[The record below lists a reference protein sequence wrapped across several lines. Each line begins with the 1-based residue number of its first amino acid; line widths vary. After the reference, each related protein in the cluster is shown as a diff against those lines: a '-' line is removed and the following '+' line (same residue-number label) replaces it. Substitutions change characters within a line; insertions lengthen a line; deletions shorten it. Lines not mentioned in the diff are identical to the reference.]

1 MIYRLARFLLNVLL
15 KSQEFR
21 PAMIPDTSGQDRV
34 IHVAPAHGNRRRWL
48 VLGGGIVGLLGIAF
62 LLSGWLGSSRSV
74 DVSRLR
80 IAEVTRG
87 TLVRDAS
94 VNGRVVAAVSP
105 TLYAPAASTV
115 TLKIHAGDKVAQ
127 GDLLAVLDSPDLSNQ
142 LAREQSTLAQLEA
155 EVARQRI
162 LAEKQKLIA
171 RRDADEAE
179 VARLGAERILQRTE
193 GGYKAGAIAEVDL
206 LRAQDALKSAQI
218 RSKQAAQAS
227 GLEIQDVA
235 LGTRTK
241 INELQRQRLIVADT
255 QRKVDELN
263 VRSPVDGVVGTLSV
277 ADRTVVA
284 ANTALMTVVD
294 LSQLEVE
301 LEIPESYADDLGLG
315 MTAEVNIGAAMATGK
330 LSALSPEVVRNQVLA
345 RIRFDGKQPPGL
357 RQNQRV
363 TARVLIEEK
372 PNVLMLPRGSFVEN
386 EGGRSAYVMD
396 GNLAVRRPIQIG
408 ATSVSAVEI
417 LSGLKPGDKVVIAGT
432 DSFENAERISVNN

>member
-1 MIYRLARFLLNVLL
+1 MI
-15 KSQEFR
+15 K
-21 PAMIPDTSGQDRV
+21 DTSGQDTVLAAAPPGRRKPLL
-34 IHVAPAHGNRRRWL
+34 IAAGGVAGL
-48 VLGGGIVGLLGIAF
+48 VAVVM

-74 DVSRLR
+74 DAARLR

-105 TLYAPAASTV
+105 TLYAPAAATV
-115 TLKIHAGDKVAQ
+115 TLKIRAGDKVKK

-142 LAREQSTLAQLEA
+142 LAREQSSLAQLEA
-155 EVARQRI
+155 QVARQRI
-162 LAEKQKLIA
+162 LAEKQRLLA

-193 GGYKAGAIAEVDL
+193 GGFKAGAIAEVDY
-206 LRAQDALKSAQI
+206 LRAQDALKSAEI
-218 RSKQAAQAS
+218 RARQAGQAS
-227 GLEIQDVA
+227 SLEIKDVA
-235 LGTRTK
+235 LETSTRVS
-241 INELQRQRLIVADT
+241 ELQRQRLVVADA
-255 QRKVDELN
+255 QRRVDELH

-294 LSQLEVE
+294 LSRLEVE

-315 MTAEVNIGAAMATGK
+315 MTAEVSIGATRALGK

-345 RIRFDGKQPPGL
+345 RVRFDGAQPPGL
-357 RQNQRV
+357 RQNQRL

-372 PNVLMLPRGSFVEN
+372 PNVVLLPRGSFVEN
-386 EGGRSAYVMD
+386 EGGRAAYVMD
-396 GNLAVRRPIQIG
+396 GDVAVRRPIQLG
-408 ATSVSAVEI
+408 GTSVSAVEI
-417 LSGLKPGDKVVIAGT
+417 LSGLQPGERVVIAGT
-432 DSFENAERISVNN
+432 DAFDDAERVSINN

>member
-1 MIYRLARFLLNVLL
+1 
-15 KSQEFR
+15 
-21 PAMIPDTSGQDRV
+21 MIPDTSGQDRS
-34 IHVAPAHGNRRRWL
+34 IDVAPVHNKRRL
-48 VLGGGIVGLLGIAF
+48 AMLAGGVIGLLSIAF

-115 TLKIHAGDKVAQ
+115 TLKIRAGDKVAK

-142 LAREQSTLAQLEA
+142 LAREQSTLAQLAA

-193 GGYKAGAIAEVDL
+193 GGYKAGAIAEVDF
-206 LRAQDALKSAQI
+206 LRAQDALKSAEI

-227 GLEIQDVA
+227 GLEIKDVA
-235 LGTRTK
+235 LGTSTK
-241 INELQRQRLIVADT
+241 LNELQRQRLVVADT
-255 QRKVDELN
+255 QRRVDELN

-277 ADRTVVA
+277 ADRSVVA

-315 MTAEVNIGAAMATGK
+315 MTAEVNIGASMAAGK

-345 RIRFDGKQPPGL
+345 RVRFDGKQPPGL

-372 PNVLMLPRGSFVEN
+372 PNVVMLPRGSFVEN
-386 EGGRSAYVMD
+386 EGGRHAYVMD
-396 GNLAVRRPIQIG
+396 GNVAVRRPIEMG

-417 LSGLKPGDKVVIAGT
+417 LSGLQPGEKVVIAGT

>member
-1 MIYRLARFLLNVLL
+1 
-15 KSQEFR
+15 
-21 PAMIPDTSGQDRV
+21 MIPDTSGQDTV
-34 IHVAPAHGNRRRWL
+34 LSSPSGGSNRRRLAWL
-48 VLGGGIVGLLGIAF
+48 AAAALGVIAIALLM
-62 LLSGWLGSSRSV
+62 SGWLGSERSI

-87 TLVRDAS
+87 TLIRDAS

-115 TLKIHAGDKVAQ
+115 TLKIHAGDKVAK

-162 LAEKQKLIA
+162 LAQKQKLIA

-179 VARLGAERILQRTE
+179 VERLGAARILQRTE

-206 LRAQDALKSAQI
+206 LRAQDALKSAEI
-218 RSKQAAQAS
+218 RSKQALQAS
-227 GLEIQDVA
+227 SLEIQDVA
-235 LGTRTK
+235 LQTSTK
-241 INELQRQRLIVADT
+241 VSELERQRLTVADT
-255 QRKVDELN
+255 QRRVDELN
-263 VRSPVDGVVGTLSV
+263 VRAPVDGVIGTLSV
-277 ADRTVVA
+277 ADRSVVA

-294 LSQLEVE
+294 LSKLEVE

-315 MTAEVNIGAAMATGK
+315 MSAEVTIGATRATGK

-345 RIRFDGKQPPGL
+345 RVRFDGAQPAGL
-357 RQNQRV
+357 RQNQRL

-372 PNVLMLPRGSFVEN
+372 PDVVMLPRGSFVEN
-386 EGGRSAYVMD
+386 EGGRAAYVMD
-396 GNLAVRRPIQIG
+396 GGVAVRRPIQIG

-417 LSGLKPGDKVVIAGT
+417 LSGLQPGDKVVIAGT
-432 DSFENAERISVNN
+432 DSFENAERVSINN

>member
-1 MIYRLARFLLNVLL
+1 
-15 KSQEFR
+15 
-21 PAMIPDTSGQDRV
+21 MIPDTSGQDTV
-34 IHVAPAHGNRRRWL
+34 IASSARPGPFGGRRLLWALAAGL
-48 VLGGGIVGLLGIAF
+48 VLLALVMLM
-62 LLSGWLGSSRSV
+62 SGWLGSERSV

-94 VNGRVVAAVSP
+94 VNGRVVAAISP

-115 TLKIHAGDKVAQ
+115 TLKIRAGDAVKK

-142 LAREQSTLAQLEA
+142 LAREQATLAQLEA

-162 LAEKQKLIA
+162 LAQKQKLLA

-179 VARLGAERILQRTE
+179 VARLGAARILQRTE
-193 GGYKAGAIAEVDL
+193 GGYKAGAIAEVDF
-206 LRAQDALKSAQI
+206 LRAQDALKSAEI
-218 RSKQAAQAS
+218 RSKQAGQAS
-227 GLEIQDVA
+227 ALEIQDVA
-235 LGTRTK
+235 LGTSTK
-241 INELQRQRLIVADT
+241 LNELQRQRLTVADT
-255 QRKVDELN
+255 QRRVDELN
-263 VRSPVDGVVGTLSV
+263 VRSPVNGVIGTLSV
-277 ADRTVVA
+277 ADRSVVA

-315 MTAEVNIGAAMATGK
+315 MTAQVNIGAVTANGK

-345 RIRFDGKQPPGL
+345 RVRFDGAQPAGL
-357 RQNQRV
+357 RQNQRI

-372 PNVLMLPRGSFVEN
+372 PDVLMLPRGSFVEN
-386 EGGRSAYVMD
+386 EGGRAAYVMD
-396 GNLAVRRPIQIG
+396 GNVAARRPIQIG

-417 LSGLKPGDKVVIAGT
+417 VSGLQAGDKVVIAGT
-432 DSFENAERISVNN
+432 DSFENAERISINN

>member
-1 MIYRLARFLLNVLL
+1 MI
-15 KSQEFR
+15 K
-21 PAMIPDTSGQDRV
+21 DTSGQDRV
-34 IHVAPAHGNRRRWL
+34 IATAATGGSRRRLLWI
-48 VLGGGIVGLLGIAF
+48 GGGLAGLAAIVF

-74 DVSRLR
+74 DISRLR

-115 TLKIHAGDKVAQ
+115 TLKIRAGDKVRK

-142 LAREQSTLAQLEA
+142 LAREQATLAQLEA
-155 EVARQRI
+155 QVARQRI
-162 LAEKQKLIA
+162 LAEKQRLLA

-179 VARLGAERILQRTE
+179 VARLGAERILTRTE
-193 GGYKAGAIAEVDL
+193 GGFKAGAIAEVDY
-206 LRAQDALKSAQI
+206 LRAQDALKSAEI
-218 RSKQAAQAS
+218 RARQAS
-227 GLEIQDVA
+227 QASQLEIKDVA
-235 LGTRTK
+235 LETSTRVS
-241 INELQRQRLIVADT
+241 ELQRQRLAVADM
-255 QRKVDELN
+255 QRRVDELN

-294 LSQLEVE
+294 LSRLEVE

-315 MTAEVNIGAAMATGK
+315 MNVEVNIGSTQATGK

-345 RIRFDGKQPPGL
+345 RVRFDGQQPAGL
-357 RQNQRV
+357 RQSQRL
-363 TARVLIEEK
+363 TARILIEEK
-372 PNVLMLPRGSFVEN
+372 PDVLMLPRGPFVEN
-386 EGGRSAYVMD
+386 EGGRAAYVMD
-396 GNLAVRRPIQIG
+396 GDLAVRRPIQIG

-417 LSGLKPGDKVVIAGT
+417 VSGLQAGERVVVSGT
-432 DSFENAERISVNN
+432 DTFEDAERVSIND

>member
-1 MIYRLARFLLNVLL
+1 MIYRLARFLLKVLL

-34 IHVAPAHGNRRRWL
+34 IRIAPTHGNRRRWL
-48 VLGGGIVGLLGIAF
+48 MLGGGIVGLLGIAF

-386 EGGRSAYVMD
+386 EGGRSAYVME
-396 GNLAVRRPIQIG
+396 GNLAVRRPIQMG